1 MSKTRLFFITD
12 IHGSEICFRKFLN
25 AGKFYNAKVLIL
37 GGDVTGK
44 LIVPIIEQ
52 PDGTYRCIHL
62 GREIILKGKDEAARI
77 EKDLRDSGFYPYY
90 AHPEEVE
97 ELSAKPELVKSL
109 FTKIMVQGVR
119 RWMELAEER
128 LKDSGI
134 QCYIS
139 PGNDDVFD
147 IDAALNSSSY
157 VVNPEGK
164 VVDIDNEHEM
174 ITMGFTNH
182 TPWNSPREV
191 DEEILAK
198 KIEDMARNV
207 KHMDNAIFNI
217 HVPPIDTAID
227 QAPELDEQLKTV
239 SGGAQMISAG
249 SIATRQAIERHQPLL
264 GLHGHIH
271 ESRGVVKIG
280 RTLCANPGSEYGAAI
295 LRGILCDLEGNK
307 VKSYL
312 LTSG

>member
-1 MSKTRLFFITD
+1 LSNTRIFFITD

-25 AGKFYNAKVLIL
+25 AGAFYKAKVLIL
-37 GGDVTGK
+37 GGDITGK
-44 LIVPIIEQ
+44 MIVPIIEQ
-52 PDGTYRCIHL
+52 SDSTFRCIHL
-62 GREIILKGKDEAARI
+62 GREIVLKGKEDAARI
-77 EKDLRDSGFYPYY
+77 EKDLRDSGLYPYY
-90 AHPEEVE
+90 TKPNEVD

-109 FTKIMVQGVR
+109 FIKLMVERVQ
-119 RWMELAEER
+119 RWMKLAEEK
-128 LKDSGI
+128 LKSSGI
-134 QCYIS
+134 KCYIS

-147 IDAALNSSSY
+147 IDEALNASTY
-157 VVNPEGK
+157 VNNPEGK
-164 VVDIDNEHEM
+164 VVDIDGEHEM

-182 TPWNSPREV
+182 TPWNSPREA
-191 DEEILAK
+191 DEAILAE
-198 KIEDMARNV
+198 KIEGMARNV
-207 KHMDNAIFNI
+207 KQMDTAIFNL
-217 HVPPIDTAID
+217 HVPPIGTAID
-227 QAPELDEQLKTV
+227 QAPELDEQLRPL

-249 SIATRQAIERHQPLL
+249 SAATRQAIERDQPLL

-295 LRGILCDLEGNK
+295 LRGILCDLQGNK

>member
-25 AGKFYNAKVLIL
+25 AGAFYNANVLIL
-37 GGDVTGK
+37 GGDITGK
-44 LIVPIIEQ
+44 MIVPLIEQ
-52 PDGTYRCIHL
+52 PDGSYRCIHL
-62 GREIILKGKDEAARI
+62 GREIALKGKEEATRI

-90 AHPEEVE
+90 TSPTGVD
-97 ELSAKPELVKSL
+97 ELSTKPELVKSL
-109 FTKIMVQGVR
+109 FTKLMVERVQQ
-119 RWMELAEER
+119 WMTLAEEK
-128 LKDSGI
+128 LKSAGI
-134 QCYIS
+134 KCYIS

-147 IDAALNSSSY
+147 IDAALNSSTY

-164 VVDIDNEHEM
+164 VVDINGEHEM

-191 DEEILAK
+191 DEEVLAK
-198 KIEDMARNV
+198 KIEDMTSRV
-207 KHMDNAIFNI
+207 KNLDTAIFNI

-227 QAPELDEQLKTV
+227 QAPELDEQLRPV

-249 SIATRQAIERHQPLL
+249 STATRKAIERHQPLL

-271 ESRGVVKIG
+271 ESRGIVKIG
-280 RTLCANPGSEYGAAI
+280 RTLCANPGSEYGAAT
-295 LRGILCDLEGNK
+295 LRGVLCDLQDNK